1 MGALWNGSK
10 VDPGG
15 GLQARVLAFTELRV
29 ETRIMI
35 IIIIII
41 LNDLVNSYVRVSK
54 GCPWPT

>member
-29 ETRIMI
+29 VTRFM